1 MCYEFGGLIFGGFI
15 RGGALCQN
23 FYGIHF
29 LHYCC
34 CSGKNLVPQ
43 EALSLPPDWQQQI
56 ENVQLIS
63 VRPGSAEWDH
73 VQRSLKRSLREA
85 QVTNV
90 QRVQNKWL
98 YRKYAIQRH
107 LIKDKNG

>member
-1 MCYEFGGLIFGGFI
+1 MCYEFGGLYLEGFI
-15 RGGALCQN
+15 HGGASRQN
-23 FYGIHF
+23 FYGIHY
-29 LHYCC
+29 LHYCH

>member
-1 MCYEFGGLIFGGFI
+1 MLRLWGAYIWRSLYIKGLIFRI
-15 RGGALCQN
+15 LW
-23 FYGIHF
+23 YSF

-63 VRPGSAEWDH
+63 VRPGSAEWEH